1 MNKKNI
7 ICTISI
13 LLNIFFISYG
23 AKNLYKKHTLK
34 SLQNI
39 SVNTPYHMSKQ
50 SQFKNLNIK
59 TNDIVFLGDSITDR
73 CEWSELFQNSGIKN
87 RGIDGDTTSEILDRL
102 STITSGHPKKIF
114 LMIGINDLLHGKNA
128 SYVLKNYKKI
138 LENIRSNSPNT
149 IIYVQS
155 ILPNNKLKSKN
166 DIKTINKNLKK
177 LSNDKNIIYLNLFDS
192 FSDGNG
198 LSKQYTYDGTH
209 LNGKAYLIWKTS
221 IEKYVN

>member
-149 IIYVQS
+149 TIYIQS

-177 LSNDKNIIYLNLFDS
+177 LSNNKNIIYLNLFDS

-209 LNGKAYLIWKTS
+209 LNGKAYLIWKTA